1 MNLLKY
7 WPTEVDCLECITP
20 EAENPSDAVFLAVH
34 QEMRFVRRSF
44 HTNQAEKKSQK
55 ELLNEFLRDEPS
67 RRVILPILGESGIG
81 KSHLVRWLKVQL
93 QQREDRDKRHVILI
107 PKSSSLKSVLGRILD
122 GLEGPRYA
130 EIRNQ
135 LKAARD
141 QMDEIG
147 AKQRIRA
154 ELLTAIE
161 RNHAIALERKVKS
174 RETGGE
180 LSKQDQIW
188 IGHGDS
194 RALPSL
200 LKDPATEILFMH
212 GTTSRPGIISELARH
227 LTKDTSEADSPR
239 RQFENQD
246 FLIPNELANEIKEA
260 GPIAG
265 RYLDKL
271 QRTTSTKQLEEAIEL
286 LNGVVDDAIA
296 PLATPA
302 DTSLSELFYE
312 VRRELLADGREL
324 VLLVEDFAVLAG
336 VQRALLDAILREGQT
351 GGKSEAC
358 TIRTA
363 LAVTDGYFFSAN
375 LETVQTRAVHGWWI
389 ELGDDEVE
397 DEITN
402 QIGNFVA
409 AYVNAARIGAK
420 QLEKHYE
427 DSANVGKKAPNAME
441 HLAPEPD
448 EIGLLA
454 NFGQSADEYSLFP
467 LNQSAICTIADW
479 RLRDQQGR
487 LKFHPR
493 SVINEIILPVVKDA
507 RISFERGV
515 FPPEMFLGYPKTR
528 ISADL
533 TDEVSRKESDPLRR
547 DQYLY
552 LLHFWANQPE
562 KLAEAVLPAG
572 VFESFGLPPL
582 DGSKKAVAPESLK
595 PLGSRDKNAAADTG
609 IKHKDKTEPVVEREP
624 LAIRQFVDKI
634 NDWRGG
640 GILGQGEAN
649 RIRGWMNTH
658 ILHSIN
664 WEAELL
670 RSIKPKTETF
680 ANRIYLPK
688 AKGNR
693 VTPSQAFVLTA
704 GDEQFDDS
712 AIANDLFSAIRAMLR
727 YDHYSE
733 WDYDQADD
741 DYIYVS
747 NFIDSHLEQA
757 TNWIH
762 AKYKHVDGSP
772 VPSLTQSLLWQA
784 RILNVETAHKSDDA
798 SQMDA
803 IFAIPSERSNPDD
816 DQEWNGFLDKLA
828 SNRKLLQDELL
839 ERVVAIQGTKWG
851 DHTPPKLHAV
861 DASQMLGVIQAFRKT
876 WQVSEKFPTLPNN
889 PPDELKAIDKHISEI
904 IRFGNSRIEERRKRI
919 AGQSK
924 LIVAELGKEYDKN
937 ELLKDLEEVC
947 SLSEQ
952 HGLKGD
958 VTVGQLRKLA
968 ENFKDARAKEI
979 GEQVEAI
986 VSSDDLA
993 TRMTAIARLDI
1004 QTHALLVEFAET
1016 CSKFLKERA
1025 NKAQGQIL
1033 AWTPEVVEM
1042 KKATVDE
1049 ILRELENAVV
1059 PYEKDDA

>member
-1 MNLLKY
+1 MNLLKF
-7 WPTEVDCLECITP
+7 WPTESDCLECITP

-34 QEMRFVRRSF
+34 QEMQFVRRSF
-44 HTNQAEKKSQK
+44 HTNQAEKKSQNQ
-55 ELLNEFLRDEPS
+55 LLHEFLRNEPS

-93 QQREDRDKRHVILI
+93 RQREDRDKRHVILI

-122 GLEGPRYA
+122 GLEGPRYQ

-135 LKAARD
+135 LKAARE
-141 QMDEIG
+141 QMDDIG

-161 RNHAIALERKVKS
+161 RNHAIASERKEKS

-180 LSKQDQIW
+180 LSKQDQLW
-188 IGHGDS
+188 IGHGDH

-200 LKDPATEILFMH
+200 LKDPATEILFMQ
-212 GTTSRPGIISELARH
+212 GTTSRAGIISELARH

-271 QRTTSTKQLEEAIEL
+271 QRTTSTKQLEEAVEL
-286 LNGVVDDAIA
+286 LNGIVDDAIA

-302 DTSLSELFYE
+302 DTSLSDLFYE

-389 ELGDDEVE
+389 ESGE
-397 DEITN
+397 DEAQDDITN

-409 AYVNAARIGAK
+409 AYLNAARIGAK

-441 HLAPEPD
+441 YIALDSD

-467 LNQSAICTIADW
+467 FNQSAICTIADW

-493 SVINEIILPVVKDA
+493 SVINEIILSVVKDT

-533 TDEVSRKESDPLRR
+533 ETEVSRKESDPQRR

-552 LLHFWANQPE
+552 LLHFWAGQPE
-562 KLAEAVLPAG
+562 KLAEAIMPVG
-572 VFESFGLPPL
+572 VYDSFGLPPL
-582 DGSKKAVAPESLK
+582 DGSKTTVVPEPLK
-595 PLGSRDKNAAADTG
+595 PPRKQDKKADEYTERN
-609 IKHKDKTEPVVEREP
+609 HKIDPVVEREP
-624 LAIRQFVDKI
+624 LAIRQFVDKL
-634 NDWRGG
+634 NNWRGG
-640 GILGQGEAN
+640 GVLGQVESN
-649 RIRGWMNTH
+649 RIRGWINTH

-670 RSIKPKTETF
+670 RPIKPATNSYATS
-680 ANRIYLPK
+680 IYLPR
-688 AKGNR
+688 AKGNP
-693 VTPSQAFVLTA
+693 PSIEKSFVVVA
-704 GDEQFDDS
+704 SAEQFDN
-712 AIANDLFSAIRAMLR
+712 AVVANDIFSAIRAMLR
-727 YDHYSE
+727 YDHYSG
-733 WDYDQADD
+733 WDYEQADD
-741 DYIYVS
+741 DYIAIS
-747 NFIDSHLEQA
+747 NFVDYHLVRSA
-757 TNWIH
+757 SWIH
-762 AKYKHVDGSP
+762 GKYKNVDGSP

-784 RILNVETAHKSDDA
+784 RLLNVETAHKSDDA
-798 SQMDA
+798 SQVDA
-803 IFAIPSERSNPDD
+803 VFAAASERINPDD
-816 DQEWNGFLDKLA
+816 DQEWNGFLDEMV
-828 SNRKLLQDELL
+828 SNRKMLQDELL
-839 ERVVAIQGTKWG
+839 ERVAAFQGTGKK
-851 DHTPPKLHAV
+851 PFAV
-861 DASQMLGVIQAFRKT
+861 DTSQLLGVIQDFRKT
-876 WQVSEKFPTLPNN
+876 WKVSEKFPQLPGGSF
-889 PPDELKAIDKHISEI
+889 DELKAIDKHISMI
-904 IRFGNSRIEERRKRI
+904 IRFGNSKIEERRKRI
-919 AGQSK
+919 ADQSR

-937 ELLKDLEEVC
+937 ELLKDLENVC

-952 HGLKGD
+952 HGLKGE
-958 VTVGQLRKLA
+958 VTVGQLRILA
-968 ENFKDARAKEI
+968 GKFKDARAKEV

-986 VSSDDLA
+986 FSSDDEA

-1049 ILRELENAVV
+1049 ILQELENAVV
-1059 PYEKDDA
+1059 PFEKDDVL

>member
-7 WPTEVDCLECITP
+7 WPTETDCLECITP

-93 QQREDRDKRHVILI
+93 QQREDRGKRHVILI

-122 GLEGPRYA
+122 GLEGPRYE

-161 RNHAIALERKVKS
+161 RNHAIASERKEKS

-200 LKDPATEILFMH
+200 LKDPATEILFMQ
-212 GTTSRPGIISELARH
+212 GTTSRAGIISELARH

-271 QRTTSTKQLEEAIEL
+271 QRTTSTKQLEEAVEL

-389 ELGDDEVE
+389 ELGE
-397 DEITN
+397 DETEDDITN

-409 AYVNAARIGAK
+409 AYVNAARIGAR

-427 DSANVGKKAPNAME
+427 DSANIGNKAPNAME
-441 HLAPEPD
+441 YLAPESD
-448 EIGLLA
+448 EIDLLA
-454 NFGQSADEYSLFP
+454 NFGQSADEFSLFP
-467 LNQSAICTIADW
+467 FNQSAICTIADW

-493 SVINEIILPVVKDA
+493 SVINEIILSVVKDA
-507 RISFERGV
+507 RISYERGV

-533 TDEVSRKESDPLRR
+533 TTEVSLKESDPQRR

-552 LLHFWANQPE
+552 LLHFWAGQPE
-562 KLAEAVLPAG
+562 KLAEAILPVG

-582 DGSKKAVAPESLK
+582 DGRKTAVVPERLK
-595 PLGSRDKNAAADTG
+595 PLRNQDKKAAEGTERN
-609 IKHKDKTEPVVEREP
+609 HKIEPVVERGP

-640 GILGQGEAN
+640 GVLGQVESN
-649 RIRGWMNTH
+649 RIRGWINTH

-670 RSIKPKTETF
+670 RSIKPATNTY
-680 ANRIYLPK
+680 ATSIYLPR
-688 AKGNR
+688 AKGNP
-693 VTPSQAFVLTA
+693 PSLEKAFVVVA
-704 GDEQFDDS
+704 SDEQFDN
-712 AIANDLFSAIRAMLR
+712 AGVANNVFSAIRAMLR
-727 YDHYSE
+727 YDHYSG

-741 DYIYVS
+741 DYIAIS
-747 NFIDSHLEQA
+747 NFVDGHLVRSA
-757 TNWIH
+757 SWIH
-762 AKYKHVDGSP
+762 AKYKNVDGCP

-784 RILNVETAHKSDDA
+784 RVLNVETAHKSDDA

-803 IFAIPSERSNPDD
+803 VFAATSERRNPDD
-816 DQEWNGFLDKLA
+816 DQEWNGFLDELV
-828 SNRKLLQDELL
+828 SSRKMLQDELL
-839 ERVVAIQGTKWG
+839 DRVAAFQGTGK
-851 DHTPPKLHAV
+851 TPHAV
-861 DASQMLGVIQAFRKT
+861 DTSQLLDVIQDFRKT
-876 WQVSEKFPTLPNN
+876 WKVSEKFPQLTGGSL
-889 PPDELKAIDKHISEI
+889 DELKAIDKHISLI
-904 IRFGNSRIEERRKRI
+904 IRFGNSKIEERRKRI
-919 AGQSK
+919 ADQSRM
-924 LIVAELGKEYDKN
+924 IVAELGKEYDKK

-952 HGLKGD
+952 HGLNGE
-958 VTVGQLRKLA
+958 VTVGQLRKLTGK
-968 ENFKDARAKEI
+968 FKEARAKEV

-986 VSSDDLA
+986 ISSDDLA

-1049 ILRELENAVV
+1049 ILQELENAVV
-1059 PYEKDDA
+1059 PYEKDNA

>member
-1 MNLLKY
+1 MNLLKF
-7 WPTEVDCLECITP
+7 WPTEADCLECITP

-34 QEMRFVRRSF
+34 QEMQFVRRSF
-44 HTNQAEKKSQK
+44 QTDQAEKKSQK
-55 ELLNEFLRDEPS
+55 QLLNEFLRDEPS
-67 RRVILPILGESGIG
+67 GRVILPILGESGIG

-93 QQREDRDKRHVILI
+93 RQREDRDTRHVILI

-122 GLEGPRYA
+122 GLEGSRYE
-130 EIRNQ
+130 EIRGQ
-135 LKAARD
+135 LRTARE
-141 QMDEIG
+141 QMDDIG

-161 RNHAIALERKVKS
+161 RNHAIASERKQKS

-180 LSKQDQIW
+180 LSRQDQLW
-188 IGHGDS
+188 IGHGEP

-200 LKDPATEILFMH
+200 LKDPATEILFMQ
-212 GTTSRPGIISELARH
+212 GTPSRAGIISELARH

-239 RQFENQD
+239 RQFEKAD
-246 FLIPNELANEIKEA
+246 FLIPNELANDIKEA
-260 GPIAG
+260 GAIAG
-265 RYLDKL
+265 RYLEKL
-271 QRTTSTKQLEEAIEL
+271 QRTTSAKQLEEAVEL
-286 LNGVVDDAIA
+286 LNGIVDDAIA

-312 VRRELLADGREL
+312 VRRQLLADGREL

-351 GGKSEAC
+351 GGKAEAC
-358 TIRTA
+358 MIRTA
-363 LAVTDGYFFSAN
+363 LAVTDGYFFKAN

-389 ELGDDEVE
+389 ESGE
-397 DEITN
+397 DEAEEDVTN

-420 QLEKHYE
+420 NLEKHYE
-427 DSANVGKKAPNAME
+427 HSVNVGKKAPNAME
-441 HLAPEPD
+441 YLAPEAD

-454 NFGQSADEYSLFP
+454 TFGQSADEYSLFP
-467 LNQSAICTIADW
+467 FNQSAICTIADW

-507 RISFERGV
+507 RVSFERGL
-515 FPPEMFLGYPKTR
+515 FPPGMFLGYPKTL

-533 TDEVSRKESDPLRR
+533 TAEVSRKESDPFRK

-552 LLHFWANQPE
+552 LLQFWARQPE
-562 KLAEAVLPAG
+562 RLADAMLPTG

-582 DGSKKAVAPESLK
+582 DGSKAAVAPKPLK
-595 PLGSRDKNAAADTG
+595 PLA
-609 IKHKDKTEPVVEREP
+609 IKDKTVSDDTDRDRKDKIEPIVDREP

-640 GILGQGEAN
+640 AVLGQGDAN
-649 RIRGWMNTH
+649 KIRVWINTH
-658 ILHSIN
+658 IVQSIN

-670 RSIKPKTETF
+670 RAIKP
-680 ANRIYLPK
+680 ASNNHQNIYLPR
-688 AKGNR
+688 AKGN
-693 VTPSQAFVLTA
+693 PPNLEKAFVVVA
-704 GDEQFDDS
+704 DDEEFNEPEV
-712 AIANDLFSAIRAMLR
+712 ANNIFSAIRAMLR
-727 YDHYSE
+727 YDHHDG

-741 DYIYVS
+741 DYIAIS
-747 NFIDSHLEQA
+747 NFVDRHLEQA
-757 TNWIH
+757 AGCIRLN
-762 AKYKHVDGSP
+762 YKHVVGLP

-784 RILNVETAHKSDDA
+784 RLLNIESAHKSDD
-798 SQMDA
+798 SSNVDA
-803 IFAIPSERSNPDD
+803 LFAVPSARSGTDD
-816 DQEWNGFLDKLA
+816 DREWNEFLIDVA
-828 SNRKLLQDELL
+828 STRTLLQDEML
-839 ERVVAIQGTKWG
+839 ERVAAFQGTGK
-851 DHTPPKLHAV
+851 TPHAV
-861 DASQMLGVIQAFRKT
+861 DASQLLEVIQNFRKT
-876 WQVSEKFPTLPNN
+876 WKVSEKFPVLFGN
-889 PPDELKAIDKHISEI
+889 PPDELKAIDRHVNLIV
-904 IRFGNSRIEERRKRI
+904 RIGSSKVEDRRKRI
-919 AGQSK
+919 ADQSK

-952 HGLKGD
+952 HGLKGE

-968 ENFKDARAKEI
+968 EKFKDARAKEV
-979 GEQVEAI
+979 GDQVEAI
-986 VSSDDLA
+986 VSGDDPA

-1016 CSKFLKERA
+1016 CSRFLKERA
-1025 NKAQGQIL
+1025 GKAQGKIL
-1033 AWTPEVVEM
+1033 AWTQEVVE
-1042 KKATVDE
+1042 KKKTNVDE
-1049 ILRELENAVV
+1049 VLQELEHAVAPYRKENA
-1059 PYEKDDA
+1059 

>member
-1 MNLLKY
+1 MNLLKF
-7 WPTEVDCLECITP
+7 WPTEADCLECITP

-34 QEMRFVRRSF
+34 QEMQFVRRSF
-44 HTNQAEKKSQK
+44 QTDQAEKKSQK
-55 ELLNEFLRDEPS
+55 QLLNEFLRDEPS
-67 RRVILPILGESGIG
+67 GRVILPILGESGIG

-93 QQREDRDKRHVILI
+93 RQREDRDKRHVILI

-122 GLEGPRYA
+122 GLEGSRYE
-130 EIRNQ
+130 EIRGQ
-135 LKAARD
+135 LRAARE
-141 QMDEIG
+141 QMDDIG

-161 RNHAIALERKVKS
+161 RNHAIASERKQKS

-180 LSKQDQIW
+180 LSRQDQLW
-188 IGHGDS
+188 IGHGEP

-200 LKDPATEILFMH
+200 LKDPATEILFMQ
-212 GTTSRPGIISELARH
+212 GTPSRAGIISELARH

-239 RQFENQD
+239 RQFEKPD
-246 FLIPNELANEIKEA
+246 FLIPNELANDIKEA
-260 GPIAG
+260 GAIAG
-265 RYLDKL
+265 RYLEKL
-271 QRTTSTKQLEEAIEL
+271 QRTTSTKQLEEAVEL
-286 LNGVVDDAIA
+286 LNGIVDDAIA

-312 VRRELLADGREL
+312 VRRQLLADGREL

-351 GGKSEAC
+351 GGKAEAC
-358 TIRTA
+358 MIRTA
-363 LAVTDGYFFSAN
+363 LAVTDGYFFKAN

-389 ELGDDEVE
+389 ESGE
-397 DEITN
+397 DEAEEDVTN

-420 QLEKHYE
+420 NLKKHYE
-427 DSANVGKKAPNAME
+427 HSANVGKKAPNAME
-441 HLAPEPD
+441 YLAPEAD

-467 LNQSAICTIADW
+467 FNQSAICTIADW

-493 SVINEIILPVVKDA
+493 SVINEVILPVVKDA
-507 RISFERGV
+507 RVSFERGL

-533 TDEVSRKESDPLRR
+533 TAEVSRKESDPFRK

-552 LLHFWANQPE
+552 LLQFWARQPE
-562 KLAEAVLPAG
+562 RLADAMLPKG

-582 DGSKKAVAPESLK
+582 DGSKAAVAPKPLK
-595 PLGSRDKNAAADTG
+595 PLA
-609 IKHKDKTEPVVEREP
+609 IKDKTVSDDTDRDRKDKIEPIVDREP

-640 GILGQGEAN
+640 AVLGQGDAN
-649 RIRGWMNTH
+649 KIRVWINTH
-658 ILHSIN
+658 IVQSIN

-670 RSIKPKTETF
+670 RVIKP
-680 ANRIYLPK
+680 ANNNHQNIYLPR
-688 AKGNR
+688 AKGN
-693 VTPSQAFVLTA
+693 PPNLEKAFVVVA
-704 GDEQFDDS
+704 DDEEFNES
-712 AIANDLFSAIRAMLR
+712 EVANNIFSAIRAMLR
-727 YDHYSE
+727 YDHHNG

-741 DYIYVS
+741 DYIAIS
-747 NFIDSHLEQA
+747 NFVDVHLEQA
-757 TNWIH
+757 TGWIRLN
-762 AKYKHVDGSP
+762 YKHVDGLP

-784 RILNVETAHKSDDA
+784 RLLNIESAHKSDDA
-798 SQMDA
+798 SNVDA
-803 IFAIPSERSNPDD
+803 LFAVPSARSGTDD
-816 DQEWNGFLDKLA
+816 DQEWNEFLNDVA
-828 SNRKLLQDELL
+828 STRKLLQDEML
-839 ERVVAIQGTKWG
+839 ERVAAFQGTGK
-851 DHTPPKLHAV
+851 TPHAV
-861 DASQMLGVIQAFRKT
+861 DASQLLEVIQNFRKT
-876 WQVSEKFPTLPNN
+876 WKVSEKFPVLPGN
-889 PPDELKAIDKHISEI
+889 PPDELKAIDRHVNLI
-904 IRFGNSRIEERRKRI
+904 IRIGSSKIEDRRKRI
-919 AGQSK
+919 ADQSK

-958 VTVGQLRKLA
+958 VAVSQLRRLA
-968 ENFKDARAKEI
+968 EKFKDARAKEV

-986 VSSDDLA
+986 VSGDDPA

-1016 CSKFLKERA
+1016 CSRFLKERA
-1025 NKAQGQIL
+1025 GKAQGKIL
-1033 AWTPEVVEM
+1033 AWTQEVVEI
-1042 KKATVDE
+1042 KKANVDE
-1049 ILRELENAVV
+1049 VLQELENAVA
-1059 PYEKDDA
+1059 PYRKENA